1 MAIDAERTTEL
12 DDGVK
17 TEAPDPSLDIIARV
31 LRWKAESDS
40 IHAAWVKD
48 TEEDFRFYEG
58 DQWDPADVETLKGQK
73 RPALS
78 FNRIKPQI
86 DLTTGVQEEQKIDIK
101 VIGRTKEDTP
111 VADGISQLIKYV
123 CDQND
128 FDMRQGD
135 LFQDGVIC
143 GRGWISV
150 DQDFDDDW
158 IDGKT
163 LIRTA
168 DPTEIRI
175 PRNRERDL
183 SDCDWILQIRS
194 FSREK
199 VKQLWPEAAENL
211 QAAFHVTDA
220 AAGGSTTPPT
230 TSAFPGYGKASDAKT
245 VATGE
250 IPAPDS
256 VEVIAAQWKE
266 WKQRKFLLDT
276 VTRDVKPVEDETAVL
291 EALATIPTL
300 KLLTK
305 RVPEIHYARVCSG
318 VLLESGLTPYE
329 DSFFSLVP
337 FFAYR
342 GRKKDY
348 GIVKNLKDPQQEA
361 NKRRSQLLHIINT
374 SANSGWI
381 TDDEDFANELAQ
393 KSSTPGF
400 IAFKSKNTVYERIQP
415 PAMPVGILRM
425 EEEAKDDMKAISGIN
440 ADLLGMREA
449 TQSGIAI
456 DLRMRQG
463 LTIIG
468 RVFSN
473 FRYVLKQVTRLVI
486 SRIRQYMPAE
496 EMARILGPEVQP
508 EVIAKIKSKDV
519 LKYDVVIAQS
529 PSTPSI
535 RISNFIMMMDLRK
548 AGVPI
553 PDEILIDISDL
564 PQKEKIIEHIQQLQ
578 GTPAPGAKL
587 PGMPKVP
594 GIPGVPAPG
603 PPIIP
608 PAPAAPPPAPGP
620 APRF

>member
-1 MAIDAERTTEL
+1 MEETRKAQL

-17 TEAPDPSLDIIARV
+17 TEAETPPPDPSLDIIARV
-31 LRWKAESDS
+31 LRWRAESDP
-40 IHAAWVKD
+40 IHGAWLKD
-48 TEEDFRFYEG
+48 MEEDFQFYEG
-58 DQWDPADVETLKGQK
+58 DQWEQK
-73 RPALS
+73 DKDKLQEEGRPALS

-86 DLTTGVQEEQKIDIK
+86 DLATGVQEEQKIDIK

-111 VADGISQLIKYV
+111 VADGLSQLIKYV

-128 FDMRQGD
+128 FEMRQGD
-135 LFQDGVIC
+135 FFQDGVIC

-163 LIRTA
+163 LIRTV
-168 DPTEIRI
+168 DPNEIRI
-175 PRNRERDL
+175 PKNRERDL
-183 SDCDWILQIRS
+183 SDCDYILRVKS
-194 FSREK
+194 FSRDK
-199 VKQLWPEAAENL
+199 VKQLWPEAAEKL
-211 QAAFHVTDA
+211 TTAFHVGDA

-230 TSAFPGYGKASDAKT
+230 TSAFPDYGKASDAKT
-245 VATGE
+245 VATGGF
-250 IPAPDS
+250 PAPDS
-256 VEVIAAQWKE
+256 VEVIEAQWKE
-266 WKQRKFLLDT
+266 WKQRKFLLDMA
-276 VTRDVKPVEDETAVL
+276 TRDIKPVENEAAAI
-291 EALATIPTL
+291 EALAIPTL
-300 KLLTK
+300 RILTK
-305 RVPEIHYARVCSG
+305 RVPEIHFARVCSG
-318 VLLESGLTPYE
+318 ILLESGPIPHE
-329 DSFFSLVP
+329 DSFYSLVP

-348 GIVKNLKDPQQEA
+348 GIVKNLKDPQREA
-361 NKRRSQLLHIINT
+361 NKRRSQMLHIINT
-374 SANSGWI
+374 SANAGWI
-381 TDDEDFANELAQ
+381 TDDEDLGEQLEE

-400 IAFKSKNTVYERIQP
+400 VAIAVAGKKWERVQP

-473 FRYVLKQVTRLVI
+473 FRYALKQVTRLVI
-486 SRIRQYMPAE
+486 SRIVQYMPVE

-508 EVIAKIKSKDV
+508 EVIARIKSKDV

-548 AGVPI
+548 SNVPI
-553 PDEILIDISDL
+553 PDEILIEISDL
-564 PQKEKIIEHIQQLQ
+564 PQKDKIIEHIRRVQ

-587 PGMPKVP
+587 PGLP
-594 GIPGVPAPG
+594 GLPGGPGGPAPG
-603 PPIIP
+603 LPIIP

-620 APRF
+620 A

>member
-1 MAIDAERTTEL
+1 MEEERKAQL
-12 DDGVK
+12 DDGVG
-17 TEAPDPSLDIIARV
+17 TEAPDPSLEIIARV
-31 LRWKAESDS
+31 LRWKAESDPL
-40 IHAAWVKD
+40 HNPFAKD
-48 TEEDFRFYEG
+48 LEEDFRFYEG
-58 DQWDPADVETLKGQK
+58 DQWDPKDVETLKGQG

-111 VADGISQLIKYV
+111 VADGLSQLIKFI

-168 DPTEIRI
+168 DPREIRI
-175 PRNRERDL
+175 PKNRERDI

-220 AAGGSTTPPT
+220 VAGGSTTPPT

-276 VTRDVKPVEDETAVL
+276 MTRDIKPVEDEAAAT
-291 EALATIPTL
+291 EAILTVPTL

-305 RVPEIHYARVCSG
+305 RVAEIHYARVCSG
-318 VLLESGLTPYE
+318 VLLESGLTPHE
-329 DSFFSLVP
+329 DSFYSLVP

-348 GIVKNLKDPQQEA
+348 GIVKNLKDPQREA

-374 SANSGWI
+374 SANAGWI
-381 TDDEDFANELAQ
+381 TDDEDLANELEE

-400 IAFKSKNTVYERIQP
+400 VAVKTKASTYERIQP
-415 PAMPVGILRM
+415 QTMPVGILRM

-449 TQSGIAI
+449 TQSGVAI

-473 FRYVLKQVTRLVI
+473 FRYALKQVTRLII
-486 SRIRQYMPAE
+486 SRIVQYMPAE

-508 EVIAKIKSKDV
+508 DVIAKIKSKEV

-535 RISNFIMMMDLRK
+535 RISNFIMMMDLKK

-564 PQKEKIIEHIQQLQ
+564 PQKEKIIERIQQAQ

-587 PGMPKVP
+587 PGLP
-594 GIPGVPAPG
+594 GAPGGPGAPAPS

-620 APRF
+620 A